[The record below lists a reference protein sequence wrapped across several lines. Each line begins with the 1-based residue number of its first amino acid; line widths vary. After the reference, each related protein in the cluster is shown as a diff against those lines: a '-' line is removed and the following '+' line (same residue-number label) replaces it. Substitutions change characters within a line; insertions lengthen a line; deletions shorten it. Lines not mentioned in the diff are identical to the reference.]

1 MKPLSL
7 EIEQVRHRHPGAA
20 LDTPPELSFRLAP
33 GGRALLLGPNGSGKT
48 TLLQRIAGLLDGDGT
63 VRIGGVVLSRRNL
76 PAVRKGLGFLW
87 QNPDDALLLPTTLE
101 DVALGPVNDG
111 MDPKRARAVAADW
124 LARLGVSHLADRP
137 IRRLSMGEKQ
147 LVALAGV
154 LAREPGL
161 LLLDEPTAALDDD
174 ASERLALALDE
185 IEATTL
191 LVTHEADFWL
201 ARKRRWDVVQ
211 IAP

>member
-1 MKPLSL
+1 MKALSL
-7 EIEQVRHRHPGAA
+7 EIEGVCHRHPGAT
-20 LDTPPELSFRLAP
+20 LDTPPELSFSIPP
-33 GGRALLLGPNGSGKT
+33 GGRALLLGPNGCGKT
-48 TLLQRIAGLLDGDGT
+48 TLLQRIAGLLEGAGT
-63 VRIGGVVLSRRNL
+63 VRVGGLEPSRRNL
-76 PAVRKGLGFLW
+76 AAVRKGLGFLW
-87 QNPDDALLLPTTLE
+87 QNPDDALLLPTALE

-111 MDPKRARAVAADW
+111 MDPKRAREVAAEW
-124 LARLGVSHLADRP
+124 LERLGVSGLADRP

-174 ASERLALALDE
+174 ASERLACALDQ
-185 IEATTL
+185 IEATML
-191 LVTHEADFWL
+191 LVTHDAGFWL
-201 ARKRRWDVVQ
+201 TRERRWDVVR